1 MIPEKTFL
9 QKQVQKKT
17 KQMYPNKFSN
27 VDLLLNRNRFISLC
41 MHSMVHGVEKGGG
54 QGLGLQS
61 LELHQADMDQ
71 GFWNDTYSYG
81 GWDWGRSVL
90 WIVFGARAA
99 CTHTQDTKGEAH
111 THTHTQL

>member
-1 MIPEKTFL
+1 M
-9 QKQVQKKT
+9 
-17 KQMYPNKFSN
+17 
-27 VDLLLNRNRFISLC
+27 
-41 MHSMVHGVEKGGG
+41 
-54 QGLGLQS
+54 GLQS
-61 LELHQADMDQ
+61 LELHQADMDR